1 MKDYLETKKTNI
13 KQFTKQVT
21 LLLSFFATLADCKVD
36 VEQNNSVTGN
46 KNVIT
51 EERAITESI
60 TKIEVQEGITVYL
73 TMGLRTC

>member
-21 LLLSFFATLADCKVD
+21 LLLSFFVTLADCKVD
-36 VEQNNSVTGN
+36 VEQNNSVTDN